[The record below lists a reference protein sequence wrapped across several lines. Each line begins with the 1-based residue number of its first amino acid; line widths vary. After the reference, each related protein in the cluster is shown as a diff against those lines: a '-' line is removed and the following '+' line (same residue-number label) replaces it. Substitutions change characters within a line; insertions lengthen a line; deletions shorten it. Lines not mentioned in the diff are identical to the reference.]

1 MAKYTLD
8 NLPIDKDQYK
18 VIALDLDDTLLRS
31 DKTISDYTVKTLKK
45 AQSQGYSIVIATGR
59 HPKSAVRYMQML
71 DCLNDNSACISS
83 FVHSELSGLT
93 GGTCR
98 NITKNS
104 FYSCQN

>member
-45 AQSQGYSIVIATGR
+45 
-59 HPKSAVRYMQML
+59 
-71 DCLNDNSACISS
+71 
-83 FVHSELSGLT
+83 LSLKA
-93 GGTCR
+93 
-98 NITKNS
+98 I
-104 FYSCQN
+104 QL